1 MKVSVI
7 VPVGNRAGYAECKKS
22 ILHSLE
28 LEGAKKCEWELV
40 EMFDDEH
47 RGVSWARNEGLRRAS
62 GEYIAWVDD
71 DDVVTEDWA
80 ATICEGL
87 ESCPDV
93 LSFNAI
99 VEWQDSSRSGY
110 CVGGEANA
118 VDVMSER
125 TNSQLW
131 NKVVRRELFDGLV
144 FKGAVHEDYRL
155 LCELLPKAGAFTH
168 IPKTLYEYRRRRNGA
183 SQFPDAESACEAL
196 IGLVEMCEKASPVH
210 RREMRKGVAMRIADF
225 CINAKGT
232 RPLRRFILMCLPG
245 MMIDRRISAMVKGKC
260 ILAALG
266 FSRRSMAA

>member
-1 MKVSVI
+1 MKISVI
-7 VPVGNRAGYAECKKS
+7 IPVGDREGYTECKKS
-22 ILHSLE
+22 ILRSIGE
-28 LEGAKKCEWELV
+28 SDANECEWELV
-40 EMFDDEH
+40 EVFDDEH
-47 RGVSWARNEGLRRAS
+47 RGVSWARNEGLRRAA
-62 GEYIAWVDD
+62 GEYIAWVDA
-71 DDVVTEDWA
+71 DDVVTGDWA
-80 ATICEGL
+80 RAICDGL
-87 ESCPDV
+87 EPRPDV
-93 LSFNAI
+93 LSFNAK
-99 VEWQDSSRSGY
+99 VEWRDCSRKGY
-110 CVGGEANA
+110 CIGGEANA
-118 VDVMSER
+118 ANVMSER
-125 TNSQLW
+125 TNGQLW
-131 NKVVRRELFDGLV
+131 NKVIRRELFDGLE
-144 FKGAVHEDYRL
+144 FRGAIHEDYRL

-183 SQFPDAESACEAL
+183 SQFPDAESAREAL